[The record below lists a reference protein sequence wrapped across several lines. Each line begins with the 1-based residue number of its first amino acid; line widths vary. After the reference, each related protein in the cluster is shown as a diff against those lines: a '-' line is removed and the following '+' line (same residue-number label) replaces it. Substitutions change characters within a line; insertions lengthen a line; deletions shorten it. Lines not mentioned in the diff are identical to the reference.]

1 MTAFDIRALMM
12 MDYFPRRW
20 KCHRGNK
27 ERQTNSHTLI
37 RLFSE
42 VCWDGLVLKCCCLP
56 QGKSSLGH
64 ILEEIWLLGW
74 LHYGTS
80 ESCFICPHNCCAIML
95 LWSLSDVCS
104 GMYALVLVWFKGTV
118 SLDCLCR
125 PWLCSLRLCTV
136 QKFGVVILCNLKYL
150 F

>member
-1 MTAFDIRALMM
+1 MTRTQNEWHCG
-12 MDYFPRRW
+12 RKR
-20 KCHRGNK
+20 HRGNK

-74 LHYGTS
+74 LVATS
-80 ESCFICPHNCCAIML
+80 WDLEIL
-95 LWSLSDVCS
+95 LHLSTQLLCNYVVMELQCLSDVCS

-125 PWLCSLRLCTV
+125 PRLCSLRLCTV
-136 QKFGVVILCNLKYL
+136 QKFGILILCNINTI
-150 F
+150 